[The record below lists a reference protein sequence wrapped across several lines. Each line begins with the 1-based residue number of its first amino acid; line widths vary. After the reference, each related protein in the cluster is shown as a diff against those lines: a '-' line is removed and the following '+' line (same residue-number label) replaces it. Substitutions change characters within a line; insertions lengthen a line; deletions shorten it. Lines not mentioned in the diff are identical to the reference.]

1 MVTRDAVLTIFEEC
15 DRDND
20 GIVWLSEIK
29 QLALSY
35 ASNNEVCLR
44 SISKSLEI
52 LILKWSQRR
61 FLTLLPGCSLIYCKI
76 NPLHIGNK
84 NVKSKLY

>member
-35 ASNNEVCLR
+35 ASSNEV
-44 SISKSLEI
+44 
-52 LILKWSQRR
+52 
-61 FLTLLPGCSLIYCKI
+61 LTIVYF
-76 NPLHIGNK
+76 
-84 NVKSKLY
+84 VDQ

>member
-35 ASNNEVCLR
+35 ASSNEVLTIVYFVE
-44 SISKSLEI
+44 IS
-52 LILKWSQRR
+52 R
-61 FLTLLPGCSLIYCKI
+61 SLIGILPTEHQSC
-76 NPLHIGNK
+76 
-84 NVKSKLY
+84 